1 MSDQPDGQDSESFIE
16 LTEPKRT
23 APFAHD
29 RVTGKFVAGTDPRDA
44 VREVMGVFM
53 ERTDGTNAMPWWL
66 QSPLRWWH
74 AGPSGWKRG
83 DLILPPSVTG
93 RRPLLNSDPE
103 SVYVTSERGEALMY
117 ASQLTMAQEG
127 RWPSLYEVSFN
138 VEPQPDDTQP
148 ESTTSFRVP
157 QATIRRVESP
167 SRVELNNAIGE
178 ILEVHRVMLA
188 ASVVAA
194 AEDEARRAAE

>member
-1 MSDQPDGQDSESFIE
+1 MVARRGSSDSESFIE
-16 LTEPKRT
+16 LTEPKRP

-29 RVTGKFVAGTDPRDA
+29 RVTGRFVAGTAPRDA

-66 QSPLRWWH
+66 QSPWRWWH

-83 DLILPPSVTG
+83 DLILPPSQTG
-93 RRPLLNSDPE
+93 RVPLLNSDRD
-103 SVYVTSERGEALMY
+103 SVYVTSERAEALMY
-117 ASQLTMAQEG
+117 AAQLTSAEA

-148 ESTTSFRVP
+148 DSTTSFRVP

-167 SRVELNNAIGE
+167 SKVELSNAIGE
-178 ILEVHRVMLA
+178 IMEVHRVMLA
-188 ASVVAA
+188 AQVVAA